1 MVHLQDSIFFLFLY
15 FIPLNKADFNQSSTS
30 CFDPS
35 EESSINL
42 FVDWPAFQVD
52 GSDGYCFDAM
62 DFSYREGDSVWSCS
76 GCLKYTCTGRPCQDR
91 AGSKF
96 KMFWVVESIGA
107 QCCQSCDGVIFPPN
121 TVMST
126 RSLGGECDLQEVVTC
141 TAPEQVGVAEISY
154 ESSVCCSDPHGWLKV
169 GETLLDPDSCS
180 NRTCTAGDQAYWRR
194 QLVFPGLT
202 YCCVHDGVMI
212 PEGGIVMLSD
222 GEAGKCCL
230 GQIGATTTSTTAT
243 STTTTSTTIT
253 STTTT
258 TSTTTKTSTTTT
270 TTTTTTAGST
280 TTAVVMQGHT
290 LLRKIVLNTT
300 VCTECWTGSLVMRV
314 WGADDAVE
322 VFSCVTDPL
331 TVRTVGKSE
340 HENDLGLYTQTR
352 GCHWAPLDAKV
363 SRGFLTWTGEGDL
376 QADQICFEWLDS
388 EKFPLECKVFENTI
402 INCETNRNYQDL
414 KCPSS

>member
-1 MVHLQDSIFFLFLY
+1 
-15 FIPLNKADFNQSSTS
+15 
-30 CFDPS
+30 
-35 EESSINL
+35 
-42 FVDWPAFQVD
+42 
-52 GSDGYCFDAM
+52 
-62 DFSYREGDSVWSCS
+62 
-76 GCLKYTCTGRPCQDR
+76 
-91 AGSKF
+91 
-96 KMFWVVESIGA
+96 
-107 QCCQSCDGVIFPPN
+107 
-121 TVMST
+121 
-126 RSLGGECDLQEVVTC
+126 
-141 TAPEQVGVAEISY
+141 
-154 ESSVCCSDPHGWLKV
+154 
-169 GETLLDPDSCS
+169 
-180 NRTCTAGDQAYWRR
+180 
-194 QLVFPGLT
+194 
-202 YCCVHDGVMI
+202 
-212 PEGGIVMLSD
+212 MLSD

-270 TTTTTTAGST
+270 TTTTTSTGRKILISIVVSCEISEAGST
-280 TTAVVMQGHT
+280 TTAIVMQGHT

-331 TVRTVGKSE
+331 NVRSVGKSE

-352 GCHWAPLDAKV
+352 GCHWVGCFLFIPNIRFLFLKAPLDAKV
-363 SRGFLTWTGEGDL
+363 SRGFLTWTGEGDF

-388 EKFPLECKVFENTI
+388 EKFPLECTVFENTI
-402 INCETNRNYQDL
+402 INCKANRHYQDL